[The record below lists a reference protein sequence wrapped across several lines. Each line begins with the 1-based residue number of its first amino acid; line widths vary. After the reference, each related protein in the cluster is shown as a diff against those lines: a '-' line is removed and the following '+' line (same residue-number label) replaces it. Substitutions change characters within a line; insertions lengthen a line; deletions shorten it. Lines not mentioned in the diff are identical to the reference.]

1 MGSTGL
7 AIPELPCRQLGTF
20 RQGLEFGPND
30 SRMADASSQPTI
42 GPGYNVFATDQP
54 GILD

>member
-1 MGSTGL
+1 MGSTDL
-7 AIPELPCRQLGTF
+7 AIPELPCRQLATF